1 MMLSPLSKPFII
13 PVILGCTIWFS
24 ACGAKI
30 PVGKYAALK
39 DSSQSVLNNTT
50 DTYTRIEKLQRY
62 FLVIT
67 APDKPI
73 DRDTFKPP
81 FVNGKAT
88 DIVPEL
94 RFRESAFEVLVKYV
108 SVLYGL
114 SSKDYASDVDKASQ
128 ELAGSLKNLMETS
141 QKLSTSDGAQAS
153 AIFGTLVNVIG
164 RQIVE
169 RKRLE
174 ALKTVMDFA
183 QNDLKNLSGLI
194 VGSNMKIKDWVE
206 TNVQPIIT
214 YANFN
219 NNRARYKS
227 PERYQFDQ
235 NIAEHLAEIEE
246 IESSLDL
253 MNRAISK
260 IPEAHEEIRKEL
272 DKKPSS
278 MEALQVLIQ
287 EAERSMKF
295 YRDLSKK

>member
-1 MMLSPLSKPFII
+1 MMRSPLSKAFII

-24 ACGAKI
+24 ACSAKI

-62 FLVIT
+62 YLILT

-73 DRDTFKPP
+73 DRDTFKPHI
-81 FVNGKAT
+81 VKGKRY

-94 RFRESAFEVLVKYV
+94 RFREAAFEVLVKYV
-108 SVLYGL
+108 TVLYGL
-114 SSKDYASDVDKASQ
+114 SSKDYVSDVDKASQ

-141 QKLSTSDGAQAS
+141 KMLSTSDAALAS

-183 QNDLKNLSGLI
+183 QNDLEKLSGLI
-194 VGSNMKIKDWVE
+194 GASNEKIKDWVE
-206 TNVQPIIT
+206 LRVQPIIT
-214 YANFN
+214 YANGT
-219 NNRARYKS
+219 RPSYKS

-235 NIAEHLAEIEE
+235 NIAERLAEIEE
-246 IESSLDL
+246 IKSSLDG
-253 MNRAISK
+253 MNQAISK
-260 IPEAHEEIRKEL
+260 IPEAHLAIRMEL
-272 DKKPSS
+272 YNMQPS
-278 MEALQVLIQ
+278 MEALQALIQ
-287 EAERSMKF
+287 EADRSMKF
-295 YRDLSKK
+295 YRDLSKE

>member
-1 MMLSPLSKPFII
+1 MRSPLSKAFII

-39 DSSQSVLNNTT
+39 DSSQSILNNTT

-73 DRDTFKPP
+73 DRDTFKPI
-81 FVNGKAT
+81 N
-88 DIVPEL
+88 DIVPRL

-108 SVLYGL
+108 SVLYAL

-141 QKLSTSDGAQAS
+141 KKLSTSDGAQAS

-183 QNDLKNLSGLI
+183 QNDLEKLSGLI
-194 VGSNMKIKDWVE
+194 VGSNKKIKELIDPMLKSIIA
-206 TNVQPIIT
+206 NANPIRPA
-214 YANFN
+214 YGSAG
-219 NNRARYKS
+219 
-227 PERYQFDQ
+227 RYQFDLD
-235 NIAEHLAEIEE
+235 IAERIAEVEE

-253 MNRAISK
+253 MNQAISK
-260 IPEAHEEIRKEL
+260 IPEAHLAIRMEL
-272 DKKPSS
+272 YNMQPS
-278 MEALQVLIQ
+278 MEALKALIG
-287 EAERSMKF
+287 EADRSMKF